1 MERFVQADQL
11 LGIMRQM
18 KINGKPVFL
27 LVAVCLAIASG
38 PASSAAANATPPSS
52 TDNRAGLQGERLS
65 ADVHHIADW
74 AVHSG
79 DNKGMPFIIVD
90 KVHARAAAF
99 DRTGKLLRS
108 TPILI
113 GMGVGDAFEPGVL
126 QMDMH
131 DTMPSQRITPA
142 GRYVAEED
150 LNLAGERVLWVDYD
164 AGIAIHKLPAKKT
177 QQRRHERMRSSN
189 PADHRITYGCIN
201 VPAEFYDQVVR
212 RNFRAKGGI
221 VYVLPDSAPVQAVF
235 KSYDVGERRISTAEE
250 AGADRVPPQMQRF

>member
-1 MERFVQADQL
+1 
-11 LGIMRQM
+11 M
-18 KINGKPVFL
+18 KMNGNPIFF
-27 LVAVCLAIASG
+27 LVAVCLAITSG
-38 PASSAAANATPPSS
+38 PASSAAANASTPPSS
-52 TDNRAGLQGERLS
+52 TENRVDLRGEAVS
-65 ADVHHIADW
+65 ADVQHIADW

-90 KVHARAAAF
+90 KVHAKAAAF
-99 DRTGKLLRS
+99 DRSGKLLRS

-131 DTMPSQRITPA
+131 ETTPSQRITPA

-177 QQRRHERMRSSN
+177 QQRRHERIRSPN

-201 VPAEFYDQVVR
+201 VPVAFYDQVVR

-235 KSYDVGERRISTAEE
+235 KSYDVGERRISSADE
-250 AGADRVPPQMQRF
+250 AGAHRIQPQQRF

>member
-1 MERFVQADQL
+1 
-11 LGIMRQM
+11 M
-18 KINGKPVFL
+18 KINAKTVFFSA
-27 LVAVCLAIASG
+27 AVCLVIASA
-38 PASSAAANATPPSS
+38 PASAANGTIAPSS
-52 TDNRAGLQGERLS
+52 HASRADQRGETLS
-65 ADVHHIADW
+65 RDVQHVADW
-74 AVHSG
+74 AIHSG

-90 KVHARAAAF
+90 KLHAKAAAF
-99 DRTGKLLRS
+99 DRTGKFLRS

-113 GMGVGDAFEPGVL
+113 GMGVGDTFEPGVL

-131 DTMPSQRITPA
+131 DTKPSQRITPA

-177 QQRRHERMRSSN
+177 PQRRHERLRSSN

-201 VPAEFYDQVVR
+201 VPAAFYDQVVG

-235 KSYDVGERRISTAEE
+235 KSYDVGERRMSSAGE
-250 AGADRVPPQMQRF
+250 AGADRVPPQQRF